1 MSKTDIELKQDIEAE
16 LRWDPKVNAAQIGVT
31 VDKGAVSLLGE
42 VDTYPEKWAA
52 EEAAKRVGGVRAVA
66 QDLKVKLLTTHKR
79 SDSEVATAVQDAL
92 KSNVFV
98 PTTVTAKIADGWVT
112 LEGQAAWNY
121 QRDAAEQAVG
131 NLLGVVSV
139 QNQIAIKPQ
148 LTAAEVKEKVHAAL
162 QRQATSDADSIHVET
177 SGGTVTLSGT
187 ASTWRVTENAATAAW
202 SAPGVSE
209 VVDHVTLSLMR

>member
-52 EEAAKRVGGVRAVA
+52 EEAVKRIGGVRAVA
-66 QDLKVKLLTTHKR
+66 QDLKVKLQTTHKR
-79 SDSEVATAVQDAL
+79 SDSEIAKAAQDAL
-92 KSNVFV
+92 EANVFV

-121 QRDAAEQAVG
+121 QRDAAEQAVR
-131 NLLGVVSV
+131 NLVGVVSV
-139 QNQIAIKPQ
+139 QNEIAIRPQ
-148 LTAAEVKEKVHAAL
+148 LTAAEVKEKVRAAL

-177 SGGTVTLSGT
+177 SGSKVTLSGT
-187 ASTWRVTENAATAAW
+187 AASWRASEDATSAAW

-209 VVDHVTLSLMR
+209 VVDQVRLSP

>member
-1 MSKTDIELKQDIEAE
+1 MSKTDIQLKQDIEAE

-52 EEAAKRVGGVRAVA
+52 EEAVKRVGGVRAVA
-66 QDLKVKLLTTHKR
+66 QDLKVKLVTTHKR
-79 SDSEVATAVQDAL
+79 SDSEIAKAAQDAL
-92 KSNVFV
+92 ESNVFV
-98 PTTVTAKIADGWVT
+98 PKTVTAKIVEGWVT
-112 LEGQAAWNY
+112 LQGQVAWNY
-121 QRDAAEQAVG
+121 QRDAAEQAVR
-131 NLLGVVSV
+131 NLVGVVSV

-148 LTAAEVKEKVHAAL
+148 LTAAEVKEKVRSAL

-187 ASTWRVTENAATAAW
+187 ASTWRASENAATAAW

-209 VVDHVTLSLMR
+209 VVDHVRLSP

>member
-52 EEAAKRVGGVRAVA
+52 EEAVKRIGGVRAVA
-66 QDLKVKLLTTHKR
+66 QDLKVKLQTTHKR
-79 SDSEVATAVQDAL
+79 SDSEIAKAAQDAL
-92 KSNVFV
+92 EANVFV

-121 QRDAAEQAVG
+121 QRDAAEQAVR
-131 NLLGVVSV
+131 NLVGVVSV
-139 QNQIAIKPQ
+139 QNEIAIKPQ
-148 LTAAEVKEKVHAAL
+148 LTATEVKEKVRTAL
-162 QRQATSDADSIHVET
+162 QRQATNDADSIHVET

-187 ASTWRVTENAATAAW
+187 ASTWRATEAAATAAW
-202 SAPGVSE
+202 TAPGVND
-209 VVDHVTLSLMR
+209 VVNHLMLSLMQ